1 MKYKTKYKVKSKA
14 FTKSEAQ
21 NHLKSKIY
29 SSQ

>member
-1 MKYKTKYKVKSKA
+1 MKDKTKYKVKSNA
-14 FTKSEAQ
+14 INKSEAQ